1 MICLACA
8 AAQTDADHP
17 IYFARC
23 RGCRVRSLANGPA
36 HFEAQQAGRITP
48 AYKAALQKLAGED
61 WQAAHAEV
69 KQERARIAA
78 LKDKQVTTKGW
89 GL

>member
-1 MICLACA
+1 MTCLACA
-8 AAQTDADHP
+8 AAQTDAHHP

-23 RGCRVRSLANGPA
+23 RGCRVRALANGPA

-48 AYKAALQKLAGED
+48 AYKSALQKLAGED

-69 KQERARIAA
+69 KQERARIEA
-78 LKDKQVTTKGW
+78 LRKQEQQQ
-89 GL
+89 

>member
-1 MICLACA
+1 MTCLACA

-48 AYKAALQKLAGED
+48 AYKAALQKLAGDD

-78 LKDKQVTTKGW
+78 IRKQEQQ
-89 GL
+89 

>member
-1 MICLACA
+1 MTCLACA

-69 KQERARIAA
+69 KQERARIEA
-78 LKDKQVTTKGW
+78 LRKQEQQ
-89 GL
+89 